1 MIPPDLRAEI
11 RRLFFAEHFR
21 VNAIAEHL
29 RVHRD
34 TVRRAIEVE
43 RMLASP
49 AIRKSKL
56 DRYMAFIE
64 ATVRDYPKI
73 RSTRLFLMLKDRG
86 YDGSAVQL
94 RRIVARLRPAASRAF
109 LALTHL
115 PGEHGQVDWGSFGRL
130 TVGRASR
137 PLSVFLM
144 TLPHSRRMFA
154 RFTLDQQRGTFRANH
169 LRAFHDFMGVPRVL
183 FYDNLKS
190 AVLERIGNAIRFN
203 PDLLELAG
211 HCHFR
216 PEPCNVA
223 SGWEKGSVEAGV
235 RYLRSSFAEAR
246 HFRDLDDANAQLRRW
261 LDEVANVRPWPGDR
275 TRRVDEVFAEEQPLL
290 LPLPAHDPPVAEVLA
305 RHSGK
310 TPYLRYDLNDYSIPH
325 ALVGHELTLVVDDET
340 VRVLDGDRE
349 VARHARSWDRARK
362 IEDPRHFE
370 GLLERKPKARVGH
383 ALGRLREAVPRLDE
397 AFRLLALRGENMGAN
412 VNLLLLLLG
421 QYGVEELRVA
431 VDEALD
437 RETPRASS
445 IATILERR
453 RRARGAPTPI
463 PARLPDDPRVRNLR
477 VVSHDPATYNALLTK
492 KKAPS
497 NDDDSSH

>member
-1 MIPPDLRAEI
+1 MIAPELRAEI
-11 RRLFFAEHFR
+11 RRMFFAEHFR

-34 TVRRAIEVE
+34 TVLRAIEVE

-49 AIRKSKL
+49 AIRVSKL
-56 DRYMAFIE
+56 DRYAAFVE
-64 ATVRDYPKI
+64 ETVQEYPRI
-73 RSTRLFLMLKDRG
+73 RATRLFWMLKDRG
-86 YDGSAVQL
+86 YDGSVQQL
-94 RRIVARLRPAASRAF
+94 RRLVARLRPAKRKAF
-109 LALTHL
+109 LSLTHL
-115 PGEHGQVDWGSFGRL
+115 PGEHGQVDWGSFGTL
-130 TVGRASR
+130 TVGRATR

-144 TLPHSRRMFA
+144 TLPYSRRMFG

-169 LRAFHDFMGVPRVL
+169 LRAFRDFGGVPRVL

-190 AVLERIGNAIRFN
+190 AVLERVGNAVRFN

-223 SGWEKGSVEAGV
+223 AGWEKGNVEAGV

-246 HFRDLDDANAQLRRW
+246 RYRDLDDANTQLCRW
-261 LDEVANVRPWPGDR
+261 LDEVANVRPWPEDR
-275 TRRVDEVFAEEQPLL
+275 TRRVHEVFAEEQPLL
-290 LPLPAHDPPVAEVLA
+290 LPLPANDPPVAEVLA

-325 ALVGHELTLVVDDET
+325 CLVGKALTLVADEET

-349 VARHARSWDRARK
+349 VARHVRAWDRGRK

-370 GLLERKPKARVGH
+370 GLLAERPKARVGH
-383 ALGRLREAVPRLDE
+383 AQGRLRAAVPRLDE

-412 VNLLLLLLG
+412 VNLLVLLLDR
-421 QYGVEELRVA
+421 YGPDELRAA
-431 VDEALD
+431 VDEALA

-445 IATILERR
+445 IAAVLERR
-453 RRARGAPTPI
+453 RRARGAPTPV
-463 PARLPDDPRVRNLR
+463 PATLPDDPRVRNLR
-477 VVSHDPATYNALLTK
+477 VASHDLATYDALLANKDT
-492 KKAPS
+492 
-497 NDDDSSH
+497 DDDDTSR